1 MKVCFPSF
9 VASLRLL
16 DFPELSCLAKSESM
30 GDVVPH
36 SLPKVYYQEVPL
48 DTVIVLG
55 VGSWY
60 KQDQSLFLHPLEEQ
74 T

>member
-36 SLPKVYYQEVPL
+36 FLPKVYYQEVPL

-55 VGSWY
+55 VGS
-60 KQDQSLFLHPLEEQ
+60 
-74 T
+74 

>member
-16 DFPELSCLAKSESM
+16 DFPELCLAKSESM

-55 VGSWY
+55 VGS
-60 KQDQSLFLHPLEEQ
+60 
-74 T
+74 